1 MTIPRNALAALAL
14 VCLARPGFA
23 AEAKA
28 AAASTVTPNSVAI
41 DNFAFDPP
49 TLTVAPGTKV
59 VWVNKDE
66 EPHTVTSVN
75 KDVPFKSAGLDT
87 DDSFSFT
94 FTKPGTYKYFCSVHP
109 HMVGTI
115 VVK

>member
-1 MTIPRNALAALAL
+1 MTILRNALAALTL
-14 VCLARPGFA
+14 LCLAGTGFA
-23 AEAKA
+23 AQPN
-28 AAASTVTPNSVAI
+28 TVTPNTVTI
-41 DNFAFDPP
+41 DNFAFNPP
-49 TLTVAPGTKV
+49 VLTVAPGTKV

-115 VVK
+115 IVK

>member
-1 MTIPRNALAALAL
+1 MTILRNTLAALTL
-14 VCLARPGFA
+14 LCLAGPGFA
-23 AEAKA
+23 ADPD
-28 AAASTVTPNSVAI
+28 TVTIN
-41 DNFAFDPP
+41 NFAFDPP

-66 EPHTVTSVN
+66 EPHTVTSAN
-75 KDVPFKSAGLDT
+75 NDAPFKSAGLDT

-94 FTKPGTYKYFCSVHP
+94 FTKPGTYKYFCSIHP
-109 HMVGTI
+109 HMVGTV

>member
-1 MTIPRNALAALAL
+1 MTILRNALAALAL
-14 VCLARPGFA
+14 LCLAGPGYA
-23 AEAKA
+23 AEPN
-28 AAASTVTPNSVAI
+28 TVKI

-49 TLTVAPGTKV
+49 TLTVAPGTTV
-59 VWVNKDE
+59 MWVNKDE

-75 KDVPFKSAGLDT
+75 KDLPFKSAGLDT
-87 DDSFSFT
+87 DNSFSFT
-94 FTKPGTYKYFCSVHP
+94 FTKPGIYKYFCSVHP